1 MNKSEV
7 SSKALSSQSLAS
19 PIRSK
24 YGGFFRVVGLV
35 RVVALASS
43 LAWLV
48 AGCSASEGAIDGN
61 GVAENPEL
69 DGSEAVAT
77 DEQAAIKF
85 DDCCVDL
92 SGVIDCRGRPNA
104 PTCTRYRASGTRK
117 FYCSAQKK
125 TVTCRDF
132 KAYRCA
138 SRGMPY
144 TSSMPC
150 CSGNAA
156 YNGSELSC
164 L

>member
-1 MNKSEV
+1 MNEYQV
-7 SSKALSSQSLAS
+7 SPIAQSPRFAS
-19 PIRSK
+19 PIRTKSR
-24 YGGFFRVVGLV
+24 GLFRVVGLV
-35 RVVALASS
+35 RVVALVSS
-43 LAWLV
+43 LACLV
-48 AGCSASEGAIDGN
+48 AGCSASDGSIDGN
-61 GVAENPEL
+61 GVAENSEL
-69 DGSEAVAT
+69 EGSEAVAT
-77 DEQAAIKF
+77 EEQAVIRF

-92 SGVIDCRGRPNA
+92 SRVTDCRGRSDA
-104 PTCTRYRASGTRK
+104 PICTRFRPSGTKK

-156 YNGSELSC
+156 YNGSELDC